1 MAPRIGELLVENGL
15 LTRKQLEEAL
25 KCQVIFGGRLGTNLV
40 EMGIVEELDLL
51 RILGKQLEMPY
62 VSPEQLAAIPPEV
75 IKLIPL
81 EIAEEYKIIPLSLE
95 KKRLTV
101 AMWDPSDLSAI
112 DAVSFITGYI
122 IIPVVCSELRLL
134 LALEQYYGV
143 KREVRY
149 IQLSGGT
156 GIRSR
161 ETAATGRQEGGAAPI
176 APQENFPFETLS
188 GAPTGTAA
196 TGHWGEEPEPG
207 EVAEILPIEPNTAP
221 PPDLFQFDTQ
231 QVHLPM
237 EEPDIVELVE
247 APPEIQRPPRP
258 AATPSQ
264 QPAPKVVAPAAKAPI
279 TEAPPSSLDAVLAVL
294 AEASDRDAIAEALAA
309 YVGQNFERVA
319 LFMVKGKIAAGWK
332 GRLRK
337 KAIPGFENFQLP
349 LDEPSVLKIVADT
362 KNFYLGPILDTP
374 GSKKTLAALGGGAAD
389 TALLIPL
396 MMMGRVVTIFY
407 VDGGTELGKN
417 LFDLQKLVGKAAL
430 AFEILILKNK
440 ILLG

>member
-1 MAPRIGELLVENGL
+1 MAPRIGELLVNDGL

-40 EMGIVEELDLL
+40 EMGIIEELDLL

-62 VSPEQLAAIPPEV
+62 VSPEQLACVPPEV
-75 IKLIPL
+75 IKLIPR

-161 ETAATGRQEGGAAPI
+161 EPAATGRQGGGAAPI
-176 APQENFPFETLS
+176 APQENFPFENLS
-188 GAPTGTAA
+188 GEPIGSAA
-196 TGHWGEEPEPG
+196 AGHWGEEPEPG
-207 EVAEILPIEPNTAP
+207 EVAEILPTEPNTAP
-221 PPDLFQFDTQ
+221 PPEIFQFDTQ
-231 QVHLPM
+231 QVHLPL
-237 EEPDIVELVE
+237 EEPDIVDLVE
-247 APPEIQRPPRP
+247 APPQIQPPQQP
-258 AATPSQ
+258 AARASQ
-264 QPAPKVVAPAAKAPI
+264 QPLAPPAAKVPVAA
-279 TEAPPSSLDAVLAVL
+279 APPSSLDAVLAVL
-294 AEASDRDAIAEALAA
+294 AEASDRDAIAEALVA

-332 GRLRK
+332 GRLRR

-374 GSKKTLAALGGGAAD
+374 GNSRTLAALGGGAAD

-396 MMMGRVVTIFY
+396 MMMGRVVAIFY